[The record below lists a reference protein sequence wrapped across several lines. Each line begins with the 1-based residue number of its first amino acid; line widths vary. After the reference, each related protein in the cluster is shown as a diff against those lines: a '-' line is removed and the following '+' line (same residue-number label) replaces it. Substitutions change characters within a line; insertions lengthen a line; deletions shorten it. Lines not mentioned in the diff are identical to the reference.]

1 MLIFKKPS
9 EMEFR
14 QVMRMV
20 EKYDLTTPNELPL
33 DSFTILKNDDRILG
47 FGALRS
53 QEGYTE
59 LEVVGVAEEFRGK
72 GWGKMIIKKLLEVGP
87 DTIWLATD
95 MPKYFE
101 KFNFVPSKQVPR
113 ELARKINP
121 VETNGFGIAQPAKPI
136 VGRNR
141 VKAMV
146 FMRKK

>member
-14 QVMRMV
+14 QVKRMV
-20 EKYDLTTPNELPL
+20 ERFDLAPLDLPA
-33 DSFTILKNDDRILG
+33 DSFTILKSDERILG

-59 LEVVGVAEEFRGK
+59 LEAVGVAEEYRGK
-72 GWGKMIIKKLLEVGP
+72 GWGKMIVKKLLENGP

-101 KFNFVPSKQVPR
+101 KLHFVTSKQVPR
-113 ELARKINP
+113 ELARKITP
-121 VETNGFGIAQPAKPI
+121 PEGIFIPGQPKPAPPKT
-136 VGRNR
+136 RL
-141 VKAMV
+141 KPMV
-146 FMRKK
+146 FMRKKQD